1 MSAWYKVTISGSSPD
16 SLLAQAGFE
25 PSVPR
30 KIPGTSPCWFSFA
43 LRLTGNQAASW
54 HAVLMVRIHSPPA
67 VSQANSR
74 NSICEDP
81 LRFFA
86 RASAHWVNWQ
96 GRDSLS
102 TVGISEVP
110 EPLRS
115 TINSRSLDSAAEAV
129 YS

>member
-67 VSQANSR
+67 VRCYGAGG
-74 NSICEDP
+74 EDGNFVAYIN
-81 LRFFA
+81 RW
-86 RASAHWVNWQ
+86 SAAMPQPN
-96 GRDSLS
+96 DL
-102 TVGISEVP
+102 
-110 EPLRS
+110 
-115 TINSRSLDSAAEAV
+115 SRSLLGPGPR
-129 YS
+129 

>member
-30 KIPGTSPCWFSFA
+30 KIPGTPPCWFSFA

-67 VSQANSR
+67 VSHANHRFLGLHLPPAVSPQTKLPVPR
-74 NSICEDP
+74 NGGETG
-81 LRFFA
+81 
-86 RASAHWVNWQ
+86 H
-96 GRDSLS
+96 
-102 TVGISEVP
+102 
-110 EPLRS
+110 
-115 TINSRSLDSAAEAV
+115 
-129 YS
+129 